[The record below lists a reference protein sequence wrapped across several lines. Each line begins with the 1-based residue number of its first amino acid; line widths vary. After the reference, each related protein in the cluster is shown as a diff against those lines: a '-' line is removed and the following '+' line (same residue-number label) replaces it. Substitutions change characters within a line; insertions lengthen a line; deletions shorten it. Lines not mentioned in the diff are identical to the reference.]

1 MLLPCRFLPEERGV
15 QFHLAG
21 SNSNSKVHRVE
32 RGTCAVFRFFSGA
45 TGGDELGLELRERL
59 RAVVLG
65 LCEALRE
72 AVDLAQQLLAHRVSR
87 PDFILLANLQ
97 AGDSFYEPALT
108 REKFD
113 WTVESQFTIA
123 TVFYACEYR
132 RQQITAAL

>member
-1 MLLPCRFLPEERGV
+1 M
-15 QFHLAG
+15 QLAG
-21 SNSNSKVHRVE
+21 WNSNSKVHRVE

-72 AVDLAQQLLAHRVSR
+72 AVHLAQQLLAHRVSR
-87 PDFILLANLQ
+87 SALILLANLQ
-97 AGDSFYEPALT
+97 AGDNSYEPALT

-113 WTVESQFTIA
+113 WTEESQFTLA
-123 TVFYACEYR
+123 TVSYAFEYR
-132 RQQITAAL
+132 RPQIAVALYIL